1 MAAPARVAAVL
12 TSIAGLASAIAVPL
26 ADLKTTSIVGIATGG
41 AMILGAA
48 WKWLDG
54 NKQWEFLQEVKT
66 NPELLQ
72 VVELLKRLQGGSG
85 TELPP
90 PPPTQ

>member
-12 TSIAGLASAIAVPL
+12 TSIAGLAAAIAVPL
-26 ADLKTTSIVGIATGG
+26 ADIETTSIVGIATGG
-41 AMILGAA
+41 AMILGAV

-54 NKQWEFLQEVKT
+54 NKQWEFLQEIKT

-72 VVELLKRLQGGSG
+72 MVELAKRL
-85 TELPP
+85 EAAPVAPP
-90 PPPTQ
+90 APPEA

>member
-12 TSIAGLASAIAVPL
+12 TSIAGLAAAIAVPL
-26 ADLKTTSIVGIATGG
+26 ADIDTTSIVGIATGG

-54 NKQWEFLQEVKT
+54 NKQWEFLQEVKE
-66 NPELLQ
+66 NPQLLEA
-72 VVELLKRLQGGSG
+72 VELIKRLQG
-85 TELPP
+85 TPAPP
-90 PPPTQ
+90 ITPPEA

>member
-12 TSIAGLASAIAVPL
+12 TSIAGLAAAIAVPL
-26 ADLKTTSIVGIATGG
+26 ADIETTSIVGIATGG
-41 AMILGAA
+41 AMILGAV

-54 NKQWEFLQEVKT
+54 NKQWEFLQEIKT

-72 VVELLKRLQGGSG
+72 MVEMAKRL
-85 TELPP
+85 EVAPVAPP
-90 PPPTQ
+90 APPEA